1 MSLSSSVGEM
11 FAPLPRAPFLLRT
24 IAVLAIMLLPAAASA
39 QRPAAQGAAA
49 QTAPSQG
56 LRVVARVNDDAITD
70 FDLSQRVLFAIRTSG
85 LQDSPDLRQRMAGQ
99 MLRQMVDE
107 RLQVQDS
114 RKLGV
119 KPTEAEIQNRYAE
132 IERSAGLARGQ
143 FRQYLQSVG
152 VAPDIATQ
160 QIEAQI
166 AWSKIIRRKIRS
178 QVDVSEAEV
187 DDALSRM
194 RTNVGKTETRVAEI
208 FVPVDRAESVDEGK
222 RSADRIMEQL
232 RRGAPFAAVAQQF
245 SQGASA
251 ASGGDLGWVLPGA
264 LDPSLDAA
272 IERVQ
277 PRSYSDPVR
286 SGAGWHIL
294 YVVDRR
300 PFAAARPDD
309 VKLNLV
315 QMTLALPP
323 NASPEET
330 NRATADAQKAMSGVR
345 QCGDLHVQSRQ
356 TKGSTSGDLN
366 GVRVGDLA
374 GNPQMYEQ
382 LPRLPV
388 GGTAGPFRVAEGLQ
402 VVALCSKA
410 GGDGMPTRDAIQ
422 QQLLIQKL
430 DSAGRRYMRDLRR
443 QATIDIRT

>member
-1 MSLSSSVGEM
+1 
-11 FAPLPRAPFLLRT
+11 
-24 IAVLAIMLLPAAASA
+24 
-39 QRPAAQGAAA
+39 
-49 QTAPSQG
+49 
-56 LRVVARVNDDAITD
+56 VVARVNDDAITD
-70 FDLSQRVLFAIRTSG
+70 FDLSQRVLFAIKTSG
-85 LQDSPDLRQRMAGQ
+85 LQDSPDLRQRMAPQ
-99 MLRQMVDE
+99 MLRQMIDE

-114 RKLGV
+114 KKLGV
-119 KPTEAEIQNRYAE
+119 KPSEAEIQNRYAE
-132 IERSAGLARGQ
+132 IERAAGLGRGQ

-152 VAPDIATQ
+152 ISPDIASQ

-166 AWSKIIRRKIRS
+166 AWAKIIRRKVRS
-178 QVDVSEAEV
+178 QVDVSEAEI
-187 DDALSRM
+187 DDAMSRM
-194 RTNVGKTETRVAEI
+194 RSNVGKTETRVAEI
-208 FVPVDRAESVDEGK
+208 FVPVDRADSVDEGK

-251 ASGGDLGWVLPGA
+251 AAGGDLGWVLPGA

-272 IERVQ
+272 VERVQ
-277 PRSYSDPVR
+277 PRTFSEPVR
-286 SGAGWHIL
+286 SGSGWHIL

-315 QMTLALPP
+315 QMTLALPS

-330 NRATADAQKAMSGVR
+330 SRATTEAQKAMSSVR
-345 QCGDLHVQSRQ
+345 QCSDLHVQARQ
-356 TKGSTSGDLN
+356 VKGSTSGDLN

-374 GNPQMYEQ
+374 ANPQMYEQ
-382 LPRLPV
+382 LPRLPI
-388 GGTAGPFRVAEGLQ
+388 GGTAGPYRVAEGLQ
-402 VVALCSKA
+402 VVALCSKS
-410 GGDGMPTRDAIQ
+410 GGDGLPTRDAIS

-443 QATIDIRT
+443 QATIDIKS

>member
-1 MSLSSSVGEM
+1 M
-11 FAPLPRAPFLLRT
+11 FAPLPRALV
-24 IAVLAIMLLPAAASA
+24 VLTIMLLPAAASA
-39 QRPAAQGAAA
+39 QRPTGQGAAA

-85 LQDSPDLRQRMAGQ
+85 LTDSPELRQRMAPQ
-99 MLRQMVDE
+99 MLRQMIDE
-107 RLQVQDS
+107 RLQVQDAK
-114 RKLGV
+114 KLGV
-119 KPTEAEIQNRYAE
+119 KPSDSEIAGRYAE
-132 IERSAGLARGQ
+132 IERAAGLGQGQ
-143 FRQYLQSVG
+143 FKQYLQSVG

-166 AWSKIIRRKIRS
+166 AWGKIIRRKVRS

-187 DDALSRM
+187 DDTLSRM
-194 RTNVGKTETRVAEI
+194 RSNVGKTETRVAEI
-208 FVPVDRAESVDEGK
+208 FVPVDRADGVDEGK
-222 RSADRIMEQL
+222 RSADRIIEQL
-232 RRGAPFAAVAQQF
+232 RRGAPFGAVAQQF

-272 IERVQ
+272 IEKTQ
-277 PRSYSDPVR
+277 PRTYSEPVR

-315 QMTLALPP
+315 QLTLSLPA
-323 NASPEET
+323 NASPEEI

-345 QCGDLHVQSRQ
+345 QCSDLHVQARQ
-356 TKGSTSGDLN
+356 IKGSTSGDLN
-366 GVRVGDLA
+366 GLRAGDLA
-374 GNPQMYEQ
+374 ANPQMYEQ
-382 LPRLPV
+382 IPRLPI

-402 VVALCSKA
+402 VVALCSKV
-410 GGDGMPTRDAIQ
+410 GGDGMPTREAIQ

-430 DSAGRRYMRDLRR
+430 DAAGRRYMRDLRR
-443 QATIDIRT
+443 QATVDIKS

>member
-1 MSLSSSVGEM
+1 M
-11 FAPLPRAPFLLRT
+11 FAPLPRALV
-24 IAVLAIMLLPAAASA
+24 VLTIMLLPAAASA
-39 QRPAAQGAAA
+39 QRPTGQGAAA

-85 LQDSPDLRQRMAGQ
+85 LTDSPELRQRMAPQ
-99 MLRQMVDE
+99 MLRQMIDE
-107 RLQVQDS
+107 RLQVQDAK
-114 RKLGV
+114 KLGV
-119 KPTEAEIQNRYAE
+119 KPSDSEIAGRYAE
-132 IERSAGLARGQ
+132 IERAAGLGQGQ
-143 FRQYLQSVG
+143 FKQYLQSVG

-166 AWSKIIRRKIRS
+166 AWGKIIRRKVRS

-187 DDALSRM
+187 DDTLSRM
-194 RTNVGKTETRVAEI
+194 RSNVGKTETRVAEI
-208 FVPVDRAESVDEGK
+208 FVPVDRADGVDEGK
-222 RSADRIMEQL
+222 RSADRIIEQL
-232 RRGAPFAAVAQQF
+232 RRGAPFGAVAQQF

-272 IERVQ
+272 IEKTQ
-277 PRSYSDPVR
+277 PRTYSEPVR

-315 QMTLALPP
+315 QLTLSLPA
-323 NASPEET
+323 NASPEEI

-345 QCGDLHVQSRQ
+345 QCSDLHVQARQ
-356 TKGSTSGDLN
+356 IKGSTSGDLN
-366 GVRVGDLA
+366 GLRAGDLA
-374 GNPQMYEQ
+374 ANPQMYEQ
-382 LPRLPV
+382 IPRLPI

-402 VVALCSKA
+402 VVALCSKV
-410 GGDGMPTRDAIQ
+410 GGDGMPTREAIQ
-422 QQLLIQKL
+422 QQLLIQTL
-430 DSAGRRYMRDLRR
+430 DAAGRRYMRDLRR
-443 QATIDIRT
+443 PATVDIKS

>member
-1 MSLSSSVGEM
+1 
-11 FAPLPRAPFLLRT
+11 
-24 IAVLAIMLLPAAASA
+24 MLLPTAASA
-39 QRPAAQGAAA
+39 QRPTTQGAAA
-49 QTAPSQG
+49 QTAPGQG

-70 FDLSQRVLFAIRTSG
+70 FDLSQRVLFAIKTSG
-85 LQDSPDLRQRMAGQ
+85 LQDSPDLRQRMAPQ
-99 MLRQMVDE
+99 MLRQMIDE

-114 RKLGV
+114 KKLGV
-119 KPTEAEIQNRYAE
+119 KPSEAEIQNRYTE
-132 IERSAGLARGQ
+132 IERAAGLGRGQ

-152 VAPDIATQ
+152 ISPDIASQ

-166 AWSKIIRRKIRS
+166 AWAKIIRRKVRS
-178 QVDVSEAEV
+178 QVDVSEAEI
-187 DDALSRM
+187 DDAMSRM
-194 RTNVGKTETRVAEI
+194 RSNVGKTETRVAEI
-208 FVPVDRAESVDEGK
+208 FVPVDRADSVDEGK

-251 ASGGDLGWVLPGA
+251 SAGGDLGWVLPGA

-277 PRSYSDPVR
+277 PRTFSEPVR
-286 SGAGWHIL
+286 SGSGWHIL

-315 QMTLALPP
+315 QMTLALPS
-323 NASPEET
+323 NASPDET
-330 NRATADAQKAMSGVR
+330 SRATTEAQKAMSGVR
-345 QCGDLHVQSRQ
+345 QCSDLHAQSRQ
-356 TKGSTSGDLN
+356 IKGSTSGDLN

-374 GNPQMYEQ
+374 ANAQMYEQ
-382 LPRLPV
+382 LPRLPI

-402 VVALCSKA
+402 VVALCSKS
-410 GGDGMPTRDAIQ
+410 GGDGLPTRDAIS

-443 QATIDIRT
+443 QATIDIKS

>member
-1 MSLSSSVGEM
+1 MYAL
-11 FAPLPRAPFLLRT
+11 LPRALV
-24 IAVLAIMLLPAAASA
+24 VLTIMLLPAAASA
-39 QRPAAQGAAA
+39 QRPTTQGAAA

-70 FDLSQRVLFAIRTSG
+70 FDLSQRVLFAIKTSG
-85 LQDSPDLRQRMAGQ
+85 LQDSPELRQRMAPQ
-99 MLRQMVDE
+99 MLRQMIDE
-107 RLQVQDS
+107 RLQVSDS
-114 RKLGV
+114 KKLGV

-132 IERSAGLARGQ
+132 IERAAGLGRGQ

-152 VAPDIATQ
+152 VAPDIASQ

-166 AWSKIIRRKIRS
+166 AWAKIIRRKVRS
-178 QVDVSEAEV
+178 QVDVSDAEI
-187 DDALSRM
+187 DDAMNRM
-194 RTNVGKTETRVAEI
+194 RSNVGKTETRVAEI
-208 FVPVDRAESVDEGK
+208 FVPVDRADSVEEGK

-251 ASGGDLGWVLPGA
+251 AAGGDLGWVLPGA
-264 LDPSLDAA
+264 LDPSLETAL
-272 IERVQ
+272 ERVQ
-277 PRSYSDPVR
+277 PRTFSEPIR
-286 SGAGWHIL
+286 SASGWHIL

-315 QMTLALPP
+315 QMTLALPA
-323 NASPEET
+323 NASPDET
-330 NRATADAQKAMSGVR
+330 SRATAEAQKAMAGVR
-345 QCGDLHVQSRQ
+345 QCSDLHVQSRQ

-374 GNPQMYEQ
+374 ANPQMYEQ
-382 LPRLPV
+382 LPRLPI

-402 VVALCSKA
+402 VVALCSKS
-410 GGDGMPTRDAIQ
+410 GGDGLPARDAIS

-430 DSAGRRYMRDLRR
+430 DAAGRRYMRDLRR
-443 QATIDIRT
+443 QATIDIKS

>member
-1 MSLSSSVGEM
+1 M
-11 FAPLPRAPFLLRT
+11 FAPLPRALV
-24 IAVLAIMLLPAAASA
+24 VLTIMLLPAAASA
-39 QRPAAQGAAA
+39 QRPTGQGVAA

-85 LQDSPDLRQRMAGQ
+85 LTDSPDLRQRMAPQ
-99 MLRQMVDE
+99 MLRQMIDE
-107 RLQVQDS
+107 RLQVQDAK
-114 RKLGV
+114 KLGV
-119 KPTEAEIQNRYAE
+119 KPSDSEIAGRYAE
-132 IERSAGLARGQ
+132 IERAAGLGQGQ
-143 FRQYLQSVG
+143 FKQYLQSVG

-166 AWSKIIRRKIRS
+166 AWGKIIRRKVRS

-187 DDALSRM
+187 DDTLSRM
-194 RTNVGKTETRVAEI
+194 RSNVGKTETRVAEI
-208 FVPVDRAESVDEGK
+208 FVPVDRADGVDEGK

-232 RRGAPFAAVAQQF
+232 RRGAPFGAVAQQF

-272 IERVQ
+272 LEKTQ
-277 PRSYSDPVR
+277 PRTYSEPVR

-315 QMTLALPP
+315 QLTLSLPA
-323 NASPEET
+323 NASPEEV

-345 QCGDLHVQSRQ
+345 QCSDLHVQARQ
-356 TKGSTSGDLN
+356 IKGSTSGDLN
-366 GVRVGDLA
+366 GLRVGDLA
-374 GNPQMYEQ
+374 ANPQMYEQ
-382 LPRLPV
+382 IPRLSI

-410 GGDGMPTRDAIQ
+410 GGDGMPTREAIQ

-430 DSAGRRYMRDLRR
+430 DAAGRRYMRDLRR
-443 QATIDIRT
+443 QATVDIKS

>member
-1 MSLSSSVGEM
+1 M
-11 FAPLPRAPFLLRT
+11 FAPLPRALVVLT
-24 IAVLAIMLLPAAASA
+24 ILLLPAAASA
-39 QRPAAQGAAA
+39 QRQAGQGTAA

-56 LRVVARVNDDAITD
+56 LRVVAHVNDDAITD

-85 LQDSPDLRQRMAGQ
+85 LQDSPDLRQRMAPQ
-99 MLRQMVDE
+99 MLRQMIDE
-107 RLQVQDS
+107 RLQVQNAK
-114 RKLGV
+114 KLGV
-119 KPTEAEIQNRYAE
+119 RPSASEVAGRYAE
-132 IERSAGLARGQ
+132 IERAAGLSQGQ
-143 FRQYLQSVG
+143 FKQYLQSVG
-152 VAPDIATQ
+152 ISPDIATQ

-166 AWSKIIRRKIRS
+166 AWSKIIRRKVRS

-187 DDALSRM
+187 DDAMNRM
-194 RTNVGKTETRVAEI
+194 RSNVGKTETRVAEI
-208 FVPVDRAESVDEGK
+208 FVPVDRADGVDEGK

-264 LDPSLDAA
+264 LDPSLDTA
-272 IERVQ
+272 IERTQ
-277 PRSYSDPVR
+277 PRSFSEPIR

-315 QMTLALPP
+315 QMTLALPA
-323 NASPEET
+323 NASPDET
-330 NRATADAQKAMSGVR
+330 NRATVEAQKAMSGVR
-345 QCGDLHVQSRQ
+345 NCSDLHVQSRQ
-356 TKGSTSGDLN
+356 VKGSTSGDLN

-382 LPRLPV
+382 LPRLAI
-388 GGTAGPFRVAEGLQ
+388 GATAGPFRVAEGLQ

-410 GGDGMPTRDAIQ
+410 GGDGLPTRESIQ

-430 DSAGRRYMRDLRR
+430 DAAGRRYMRDLRR
-443 QATIDIRT
+443 QATVDIKS

>member
-1 MSLSSSVGEM
+1 M
-11 FAPLPRAPFLLRT
+11 FAPLPRALV
-24 IAVLAIMLLPAAASA
+24 VLTIMLLPAAASA
-39 QRPAAQGAAA
+39 QRPTTQGAAA
-49 QTAPSQG
+49 QTAPGQG

-70 FDLSQRVLFAIRTSG
+70 FDLSQRVLFAIKTSG
-85 LQDSPDLRQRMAGQ
+85 LQDSPDLRQRMAPQ
-99 MLRQMVDE
+99 MLRQMIDE

-114 RKLGV
+114 KKLGV
-119 KPTEAEIQNRYAE
+119 KPSEAEIQNRYAE
-132 IERSAGLARGQ
+132 IERAAGLGRGQ

-152 VAPDIATQ
+152 ISPDIASQ

-166 AWSKIIRRKIRS
+166 AWAKIIRRKVRS
-178 QVDVSEAEV
+178 QVDVSEAEI
-187 DDALSRM
+187 DDAMSRM
-194 RTNVGKTETRVAEI
+194 RSNVGKTETRVAEI
-208 FVPVDRAESVDEGK
+208 FVPVDRADSVDEGK

-251 ASGGDLGWVLPGA
+251 AAGGDLGWVLPGA

-272 IERVQ
+272 VEKVQ
-277 PRSYSDPVR
+277 PRTFSEPVR
-286 SGAGWHIL
+286 SGSGWHIL

-315 QMTLALPP
+315 QMTLALPS

-330 NRATADAQKAMSGVR
+330 SRATAEAQKAMSGVR
-345 QCGDLHVQSRQ
+345 QCSDLHVQARQ
-356 TKGSTSGDLN
+356 VKGSTSGDLN

-374 GNPQMYEQ
+374 ANPQMYEQ
-382 LPRLPV
+382 LPRLPI
-388 GGTAGPFRVAEGLQ
+388 GGTAGPYRVAEGLQ
-402 VVALCSKA
+402 VVALCSKS
-410 GGDGMPTRDAIQ
+410 GGDGLPTRDAIS

-443 QATIDIRT
+443 QATIDIKS

>member
-1 MSLSSSVGEM
+1 
-11 FAPLPRAPFLLRT
+11 
-24 IAVLAIMLLPAAASA
+24 
-39 QRPAAQGAAA
+39 
-49 QTAPSQG
+49 
-56 LRVVARVNDDAITD
+56 VVARVNDDAITD
-70 FDLSQRVLFAIRTSG
+70 FDLSQRVLFAIKTSG
-85 LQDSPDLRQRMAGQ
+85 LQDSPDLRQRMAPQ
-99 MLRQMVDE
+99 MLRQMIDE

-114 RKLGV
+114 KKLGV
-119 KPTEAEIQNRYAE
+119 KPSEAEIQNRYAE
-132 IERSAGLARGQ
+132 IERAAGLGRGQ

-152 VAPDIATQ
+152 ISPDIASQ

-166 AWSKIIRRKIRS
+166 AWAKIIRRKVRS
-178 QVDVSEAEV
+178 QVDVSEAEI
-187 DDALSRM
+187 DDAMSRM
-194 RTNVGKTETRVAEI
+194 RSNVGKTETRVAEI
-208 FVPVDRAESVDEGK
+208 FVPVDRADSVDEGK

-251 ASGGDLGWVLPGA
+251 AAGGDLGWVLPGA

-272 IERVQ
+272 VERVQ
-277 PRSYSDPVR
+277 PRTFSEPVR
-286 SGAGWHIL
+286 SGSGWHIL

-315 QMTLALPP
+315 QMTLALPS

-330 NRATADAQKAMSGVR
+330 SRATTEAQKAMSGVR
-345 QCGDLHVQSRQ
+345 QCSDLHVQARQ
-356 TKGSTSGDLN
+356 VKGSTSGDLN

-374 GNPQMYEQ
+374 ANPQMYEQ
-382 LPRLPV
+382 LPRLPI
-388 GGTAGPFRVAEGLQ
+388 GGTAGPYRVAEGLQ
-402 VVALCSKA
+402 VVALCSKS
-410 GGDGMPTRDAIQ
+410 GGDGLPTRDAIS

-443 QATIDIRT
+443 QATIDIKS